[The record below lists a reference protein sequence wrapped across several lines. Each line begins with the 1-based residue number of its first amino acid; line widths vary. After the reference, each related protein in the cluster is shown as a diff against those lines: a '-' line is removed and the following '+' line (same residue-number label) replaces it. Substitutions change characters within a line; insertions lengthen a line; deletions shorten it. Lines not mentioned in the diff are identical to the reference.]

1 MGVIIDKVSAS
12 NFAFE
17 LSGTLNLSVEQIGLK
32 AGMLVSSIFP
42 ILGTIFVALTVRY
55 FKKQKLN
62 TI

>member
-12 NFAFE
+12 NLAFE
-17 LSGTLNLSVEQIGLK
+17 LSGALNLSVEQIGLK